1 MLYQLVVDS
10 PSFKKVIRI
19 QNSCYS
25 IGRHPSNNIVIPS
38 PQVSRRHATLIKKI
52 NPNLDISFHII
63 DGDLEGHR
71 SRNGV
76 WVNGESYL
84 ERELNHGDVI
94 ALAEDIQIFYQ
105 VILNPTFPG
114 EEVGATRSESFRDR
128 QSSRVSVPEL
138 SVHFPQE
145 QWDITLIH
153 QSDVLDNLSH
163 DQLTKLAACI
173 EYSPYPMVEIDYFG
187 NLTYVNAA
195 AQEKFPTLAEDKFA
209 HPLLHEIVPDLENSP
224 DYYLRTREVAIG
236 DKFYEQH
243 IHYPAES
250 QFIRSYIFDIT
261 ERKTIEKSLNYQAFY
276 DPLTDLPNRFLF
288 TQEFSKV
295 LSTKT
300 VTDTPLGLVLLGFRE
315 LQSLND
321 LLGHSIADDVL
332 KIITERL
339 SAHVRVE
346 DLLCRWRGDTF
357 ILLINSC
364 KNKQEIEIFVQR
376 LLLILKRP
384 FFIANN
390 PLYLNGYAGI
400 ACYPEN
406 GDNVETLL
414 NRVGVALNEV
424 KSIGSRQY
432 CFFEDSL
439 SSDHLERI
447 QLEHAL
453 HQALERDEFLLYYQ
467 PIVNVKSGSLSGVEA
482 LIRWHHPQQGLMPPG
497 SFIGMLETTGLI
509 IPVGEWILRTA
520 FQHFRQWQQYVDD
533 DFRIAINLSPQQFQ
547 APDLLSTIFRILEE
561 NSLPA
566 KRLEV
571 EITENIVMQNVM
583 ATQNLLSALKAYGV
597 RLSMDD
603 FGTGYSSLSYL
614 KSFPFNSLK
623 IDRSFTKD
631 ILATPKDSAIIQAM
645 LLLGNSFDLNIVAEG
660 IETEAQA
667 RRLVELGCSEMQGY
681 WFSYPMAQ
689 ADLTEFL
696 RVGGFQR
703 FILS

>member
-105 VILNPTFPG
+105 VIPNPTFP
-114 EEVGATRSESFRDR
+114 EEDSDDNRL
-128 QSSRVSVPEL
+128 SRLSPPEL
-138 SVHFPQE
+138 AVHFPQE

-153 QSDVLDNLSH
+153 HSSVLDNLTQE
-163 DQLTKLAACI
+163 QLTKLAACI

-195 AQEKFPTLAEDKFA
+195 AQEKFPTLAEEKLS
-209 HPLLHEIVPDLENSP
+209 HPLLKEIVPDQEDSQG
-224 DYYLRTREVAIG
+224 YYMHTREVAIG

-261 ERKTIEKSLNYQAFY
+261 ERKVIEKSLNYQAFY

-295 LSTKT
+295 LSNKT
-300 VTDTPLGLVLLGFRE
+300 VTDSPLGLVLLGFRE

-339 SAHVRVE
+339 AAHVRVE

-357 ILLINSC
+357 ILLITSC

-424 KSIGSRQY
+424 KDIGIRQY

-439 SSDHLERI
+439 NSNHLERI

-453 HQALERDEFLLYYQ
+453 HQALERNEFLLHYQ

-482 LIRWHHPQQGLMPPG
+482 LIRWRHPEQGLMSPG
-497 SFIGMLETTGLI
+497 SFMGLLETTGLI

-520 FQHFRQWQQYVDD
+520 FQHFKQWQQHVDD

-547 APDLLSTIFRILEE
+547 APDLLPTIFRILEE
-561 NSLPA
+561 NALPP

-571 EITENIVMQNVM
+571 EITENIVMQNVI
-583 ATQNLLSALKAYGV
+583 ATQNLLNALKSHGI

-614 KSFPFNSLK
+614 KTFPFNTLK

-631 ILATPKDSAIIQAM
+631 ILETPKDAAIIQAM
-645 LLLGNSFDLNIVAEG
+645 LLLGDSFDLNIVAEG

-681 WFSYPMAQ
+681 WFSRPMSHS
-689 ADLTEFL
+689 DLTEFL
-696 RVGGFQR
+696 QAGGFHR
-703 FILS
+703 FILT

>member
-105 VILNPTFPG
+105 VIRNPTFPN
-114 EEVGATRSESFRDR
+114 EDIDDHHLPRLSP
-128 QSSRVSVPEL
+128 PEL
-138 SVHFPQE
+138 AVHHPQE

-153 QSDVLDNLSH
+153 HRNVLDNLTH
-163 DQLTKLAACI
+163 EQLTKLAACI

-195 AQEKFPTLAEDKFA
+195 AQEKFPTLAEEKFF
-209 HPLLHEIVPDLENSP
+209 HPLLKEIVPNQRDSQG
-224 DYYLRTREVAIG
+224 YYMHTREVAIE

-243 IHYPAES
+243 VHYPAES
-250 QFIRSYIFDIT
+250 QFIRSYVFDIT
-261 ERKTIEKSLNYQAFY
+261 ERKVIEKSLNYQAFY

-288 TQEFSKV
+288 KQEFSKI
-295 LSTKT
+295 LSTKAI
-300 VTDTPLGLVLLGFRE
+300 VDSPLSLVLLSFRE

-321 LLGHSIADDVL
+321 VLGHSIADDVL

-357 ILLINSC
+357 ILLITSC

-406 GDNVETLL
+406 GDNVEILL

-424 KSIGSRQY
+424 KDIGSRQY

-439 SSDHLERI
+439 SSNHLERI

-453 HQALERDEFLLYYQ
+453 HQALERNEFLLYYQ
-467 PIVNVKSGSLSGVEA
+467 PIINVRSGSLSGVEA
-482 LIRWHHPQQGLMPPG
+482 LIRWQHPEQGLISPG
-497 SFIGMLETTGLI
+497 GFMGLLETTGLI

-520 FQHFRQWQQYVDD
+520 FQQLKQWQQYVDD

-547 APDLLSTIFRILEE
+547 APDLLPTIFRILE
-561 NSLPA
+561 
-566 KRLEV
+566 
-571 EITENIVMQNVM
+571 
-583 ATQNLLSALKAYGV
+583 
-597 RLSMDD
+597 
-603 FGTGYSSLSYL
+603 
-614 KSFPFNSLK
+614 
-623 IDRSFTKD
+623 
-631 ILATPKDSAIIQAM
+631 
-645 LLLGNSFDLNIVAEG
+645 
-660 IETEAQA
+660 
-667 RRLVELGCSEMQGY
+667 
-681 WFSYPMAQ
+681 
-689 ADLTEFL
+689 
-696 RVGGFQR
+696 
-703 FILS
+703 

>member
-1 MLYQLVVDS
+1 MFYQLVVDS

-38 PQVSRRHATLIKKI
+38 PQVSRRHATLIKRI

-105 VILNPTFPG
+105 VILNPTFPDQIPSK
-114 EEVGATRSESFRDR
+114 TPHDRRSFS
-128 QSSRVSVPEL
+128 VSAPEL
-138 SVHFPQE
+138 SVHLPQE

-153 QSDVLDNLSH
+153 RSSVLDNLSQE
-163 DQLTKLAACI
+163 QLIKLAACI

-187 NLTYVNAA
+187 NLTYVNVSAR
-195 AQEKFPTLAEDKFA
+195 EKFPTLAAEKFS
-209 HPLLHEIVPDLENSP
+209 HPLLHDLVSDLENASS
-224 DYYLRTREVAIG
+224 YYLRTREVAIG

-243 IHYPAES
+243 VHYPAES

-261 ERKTIEKSLNYQAFY
+261 ERKVIEKSLNYQAFY

-288 TQEFSKV
+288 KQEFSKI
-295 LSTKT
+295 LSTKAIA
-300 VTDTPLGLVLLGFRE
+300 DAPLGLVLLGFRE

-321 LLGHSIADDVL
+321 LLGHSVADDVL

-364 KNKQEIEIFVQR
+364 KNKREIEIFVQR
-376 LLLILKRP
+376 LLLVLKRP

-400 ACYPEN
+400 ACYPED

-424 KSIGSRQY
+424 KDIGSRQY

-439 SSDHLERI
+439 NSDHLERI

-467 PIVNVKSGSLSGVEA
+467 PIVNVQSGTLSGVEA
-482 LIRWHHPQQGLMPPG
+482 LIRWRHPERGLMAPG
-497 SFIGMLETTGLI
+497 TFIGMLETTGLI

-520 FQHFRQWQQYVDD
+520 FQHFKQWQGSVDD
-533 DFRIAINLSPQQFQ
+533 EFRIAINLSPQQFQ
-547 APDLLSTIFRILEE
+547 APDLLPTIFRILEE
-561 NSLPA
+561 NSLPP

-583 ATQNLLSALKAYGV
+583 ATQNLLNACKSHGI

-614 KSFPFNSLK
+614 KSFPFSTLK

-631 ILATPKDSAIIQAM
+631 ILATPKDAAIIQAM

-660 IETEAQA
+660 VETEAQA

-681 WFSYPMAQ
+681 WFSRPMSQ
-689 ADLTEFL
+689 TDLTEFL
-696 RVGGFQR
+696 QAGGFHR

>member
-52 NPNLDISFHII
+52 HPNLDISFHII

-105 VILNPTFPG
+105 AIPNPTFTG
-114 EEVGATRSESFRDR
+114 EDTGDRPRSNLAA
-128 QSSRVSVPEL
+128 PEL

-153 QSDVLDNLSH
+153 QGNVLDNLTH
-163 DQLTKLAACI
+163 EQLTKLAACI

-195 AQEKFPTLAEDKFA
+195 AKEKFPTLADEQFS
-209 HPLLHEIVPDLENSP
+209 HPLLNEIVPEQKNSQS
-224 DYYLRTREVAIG
+224 YYMHTREVAIG
-236 DKFYEQH
+236 EKFYEQH
-243 IHYPAES
+243 LHYPAES
-250 QFIRSYIFDIT
+250 QFISSYIFDIT
-261 ERKTIEKSLNYQAFY
+261 ERKVIEKSLNYQAFY
-276 DPLTDLPNRFLF
+276 DPLTDLPNHFLF
-288 TQEFSKV
+288 NQEFSRV

-300 VTDTPLGLVLLGFRE
+300 ATDTPLGLVLLGFRE

-321 LLGHSIADDVL
+321 LLGHSVADDVL

-364 KNKQEIEIFVQR
+364 NNKQEIEIFVQR
-376 LLLILKRP
+376 LLSILKRP

-406 GDNVETLL
+406 GDNVETLIT
-414 NRVGVALNEV
+414 RVGVALNEV
-424 KSIGSRQY
+424 KDIGGRQY

-439 SSDHLERI
+439 SSGHLERI

-453 HQALERDEFLLYYQ
+453 HQALERNEFLLYYQ

-482 LIRWHHPQQGLMPPG
+482 LIRWQHPQRGLIYPD

-520 FQHFRQWQQYVDD
+520 FQHFKQWQAHVDD
-533 DFRIAINLSPQQFQ
+533 NFRIAINLSPQQFQ
-547 APDLLSTIFRILEE
+547 APDLLPTIFRILEE
-561 NSLPA
+561 NSLPS
-566 KRLEV
+566 KCLEV
-571 EITENIVMQNVM
+571 EITENIVMQNVI
-583 ATQNLLSALKAYGV
+583 ATQNLLKALKSHGI

-614 KSFPFNSLK
+614 KSFPFSTLK

-631 ILATPKDSAIIQAM
+631 ILKTPKDSAIIQAM
-645 LLLGNSFDLNIVAEG
+645 LLLGNSFELDIVAEG
-660 IETEAQA
+660 VESEAQA

-681 WFSYPMAQ
+681 WFSRPMPE

-696 RVGGFQR
+696 LAGGFQR
-703 FILS
+703 FLLS